1 MEVVDIYLVPP
12 LQGGKTGAG
21 FHKPR
26 VRTLGW
32 FVKALQAYIDT
43 VKAVRVPHLPTTL
56 HSYLIKSESPISR
69 INNPQLP
76 AYLVN
81 NLQCYQ

>member
-1 MEVVDIYLVPP
+1 MVDIYLVPP

-32 FVKALQAYIDT
+32 FVKALQAYINI
-43 VKAVRVPHLPTTL
+43 VKAVREPPLPTTQ
-56 HSYLIKSESPISR
+56 HSILI
-69 INNPQLP
+69 INE
-76 AYLVN
+76 AFTTDKF
-81 NLQCYQ
+81 

>member
-1 MEVVDIYLVPP
+1 MEMVDIYLVPP
-12 LQGGKTGAG
+12 LQGGKTRAG

-43 VKAVRVPHLPTTL
+43 VRAVREPPLPTTL
-56 HSYLIKSESPISR
+56 HSFTFDNNRNKLSYENKRNRSPSEPG
-69 INNPQLP
+69 L
-76 AYLVN
+76 
-81 NLQCYQ
+81 